1 MIRGL
6 DVRTGVLPRTHG
18 SALFTRGETQALV
31 TATLGTARDAQVL
44 DELMGERTDTF
55 LFHYNFPPYSVG
67 ETGMVGSPKR
77 REIGHG
83 RLAKRGVLAV
93 MPDMDKFPYTVRVVS
108 EITESNGSSS
118 MASVCGASL
127 ALMDAGVPI
136 KAAVA
141 GIAMGLVKKATTTL
155 YCLTFWA
162 TKITWAIWT
171 SKLRVLVTVS
181 LHCRWISKLKVSPKR
196 SCRLH

>member
-1 MIRGL
+1 
-6 DVRTGVLPRTHG
+6 
-18 SALFTRGETQALV
+18 
-31 TATLGTARDAQVL
+31 
-44 DELMGERTDTF
+44 
-55 LFHYNFPPYSVG
+55 
-67 ETGMVGSPKR
+67 MVGSPKR

-155 YCLTFWA
+155 YCLTFWRRRSP
-162 TKITWAIWT
+162 AIWT
-171 SKLRVLVTVS
+171 SKLQVPRRYLCTADGYQN
-181 LHCRWISKLKVSPKR
+181 
-196 SCRLH
+196 